1 MLSYSSKQ
9 QYEEVYSHTKGII
22 IIIMMMI
29 MSLAS
34 IMHIYVSIHNNFNIA
49 IDSYEQEYIITII
62 I

>member
-1 MLSYSSKQ
+1 
-9 QYEEVYSHTKGII
+9 
-22 IIIMMMI
+22 MMI